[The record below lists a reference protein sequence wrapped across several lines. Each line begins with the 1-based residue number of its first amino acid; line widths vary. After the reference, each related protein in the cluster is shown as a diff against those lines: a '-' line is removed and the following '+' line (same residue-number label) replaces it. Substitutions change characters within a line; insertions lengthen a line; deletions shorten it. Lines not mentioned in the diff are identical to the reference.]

1 VVKVD
6 GCVYSTLVD
15 TGAEVSFADA
25 RLVTSW
31 CVPIVPPQQG
41 GKIRLAHADIFTD
54 RSGSAELDVTAL
66 FPSSDRTAITI
77 RSVFELMPI
86 NGGGN
91 DYHFIIGRDL
101 IRVLFPEGLPL
112 CNEVWPHF
120 LTDASLKQLIRGRE
134 GKRRKRREEE
144 TLTQEERRVR
154 AWETLGARR
163 WARSRSSSGRRR
175 EHFGNSS
182 RALPQERGEDRE
194 QFPKKGIVATQS
206 ASHISRRTAYD
217 HVHSF
222 SERPDRT

>member
-1 VVKVD
+1 MS
-6 GCVYSTLVD
+6 VYVRPFTRVRVCTWNSDHIGLVPR
-15 TGAEVSFADA
+15 FADESDSQ
-25 RLVTSW
+25 R
-31 CVPIVPPQQG
+31 G
-41 GKIRLAHADIFTD
+41 GR
-54 RSGSAELDVTAL
+54 
-66 FPSSDRTAITI
+66 
-77 RSVFELMPI
+77 
-86 NGGGN
+86 
-91 DYHFIIGRDL
+91 
-101 IRVLFPEGLPL
+101 

-120 LTDASLKQLIRGRE
+120 LTDASLMQLIRGRE
-134 GKRRKRREEE
+134 GTRRKRREEE
-144 TLTQEERRVR
+144 TRSQEERRVR